1 MRSFERTYEL
11 ETLKWC
17 LSMDTGMKPPSYG
30 GMNEG
35 HGQVWFARE
44 LTFFWT
50 YSWPAATAL

>member
-1 MRSFERTYEL
+1 
-11 ETLKWC
+11 
-17 LSMDTGMKPPSYG
+17 MDTGMKPPSYG

-35 HGQVWFARE
+35 HGEVWFARE